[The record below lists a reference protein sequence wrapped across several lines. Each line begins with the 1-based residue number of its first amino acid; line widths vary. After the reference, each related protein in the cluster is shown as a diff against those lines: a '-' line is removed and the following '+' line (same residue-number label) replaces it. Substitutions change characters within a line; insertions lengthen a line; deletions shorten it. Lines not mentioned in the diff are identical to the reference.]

1 MGLVMKIDLET
12 SAGPTKEG
20 YCRIDTYRIDKVTSR
35 LRFAVTYWMNE
46 KAAGEF
52 NRTYLDED
60 LKQARSLFSS
70 KVVYYPDQLS
80 EGDQVD
86 LPTFFD
92 VNMTETITVEE
103 PILEEKET
111 EKEVPYISF
120 DENGDEI
127 TKYRT
132 VKKKEKVTVGH
143 KTVKRDKIDNS
154 IIGDL
159 PSYCYSHIEKELKKI
174 FPKGEIINK
183 EK

>member
-1 MGLVMKIDLET
+1 
-12 SAGPTKEG
+12 
-20 YCRIDTYRIDKVTSR
+20 
-35 LRFAVTYWMNE
+35 
-46 KAAGEF
+46 
-52 NRTYLDED
+52 
-60 LKQARSLFSS
+60 
-70 KVVYYPDQLS
+70 
-80 EGDQVD
+80 
-86 LPTFFD
+86 
-92 VNMTETITVEE
+92 MTETITVEE